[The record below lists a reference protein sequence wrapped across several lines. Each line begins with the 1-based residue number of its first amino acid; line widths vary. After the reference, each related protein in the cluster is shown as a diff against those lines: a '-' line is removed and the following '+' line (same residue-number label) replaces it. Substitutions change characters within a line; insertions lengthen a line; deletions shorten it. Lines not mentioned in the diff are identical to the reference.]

1 MIEVDEGVRR
11 PELAT
16 QFLSGDDFS
25 RPFKQRRQ
33 HLKRLFLKLYLLSP
47 LAQFPCFE
55 IQLECAEAEDSRFV
69 VGRHGN
75 TSRSLTPS
83 EDSSGIPYQIVEQ

>member
-1 MIEVDEGVRR
+1 MIEVDECVRR
-11 PELAT
+11 PELPT

-69 VGRHGN
+69 IGQHGN
-75 TSRSLTPS
+75 T
-83 EDSSGIPYQIVEQ
+83 